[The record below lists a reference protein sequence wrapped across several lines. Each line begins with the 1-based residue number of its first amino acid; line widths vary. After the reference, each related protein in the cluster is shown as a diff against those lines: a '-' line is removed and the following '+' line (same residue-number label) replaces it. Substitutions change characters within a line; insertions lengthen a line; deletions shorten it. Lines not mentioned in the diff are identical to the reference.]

1 MKQQQNI
8 IFILVDDLGWGEPGC
23 YGNMFNETPNID
35 AMARAGMRFTTAYAS
50 ATVCS
55 PSRAGL
61 LTGQAPPRN
70 GITDFLRPNSD
81 WFIPL
86 KEGGFADNEL
96 PQDTDYHLAPDLVT
110 LSQMLKNQGYA
121 TGMIGKWHLSGY
133 DENGVKHGPGK
144 YGFDEV
150 LISEQV
156 GIAGGSYFHPY
167 VHVDASIEPVLG
179 DNEYLVDRMNHEA
192 VEFIKRH
199 KHEPFFLYLS
209 HYAVHTALVGKEADI
224 EYFRNKEGVGAPP
237 ESGDL
242 SRTTENNPVLA
253 AMLKSVD
260 DGVGDIRAV
269 LCELGLAE
277 DTLIVFT
284 SDNGGEVGVTVNAH
298 LREGKSYTYEG
309 GVRVPLVMEYPSLI
323 ASGSV
328 TDVPTT
334 NLDFYPTFAELT
346 GYDIPSEHITDGA
359 SIMPLLRGEEDPDLL
374 SQRPLAWHYPLEQPH
389 GLGGRSSAAN
399 RNDQFKFIH
408 FFDDGADELYD
419 LKNDESETTNLVTT
433 HREQREELKGQLKNW
448 IADVNGCMPEG
459 QTGIE

>member
-1 MKQQQNI
+1 M
-8 IFILVDDLGWGEPGC
+8 
-23 YGNMFNETPNID
+23 
-35 AMARAGMRFTTAYAS
+35 
-50 ATVCS
+50 
-55 PSRAGL
+55 
-61 LTGQAPPRN
+61 
-70 GITDFLRPNSD
+70 
-81 WFIPL
+81 
-86 KEGGFADNEL
+86 
-96 PQDTDYHLAPDLVT
+96 
-110 LSQMLKNQGYA
+110 
-121 TGMIGKWHLSGY
+121 
-133 DENGVKHGPGK
+133 
-144 YGFDEV
+144 
-150 LISEQV
+150 
-156 GIAGGSYFHPY
+156 
-167 VHVDASIEPVLG
+167 
-179 DNEYLVDRMNHEA
+179 
-192 VEFIKRH
+192 
-199 KHEPFFLYLS
+199 
-209 HYAVHTALVGKEADI
+209 
-224 EYFRNKEGVGAPP
+224 
-237 ESGDL
+237 
-242 SRTTENNPVLA
+242 
-253 AMLKSVD
+253 
-260 DGVGDIRAV
+260 
-269 LCELGLAE
+269 
-277 DTLIVFT
+277 FT

-298 LREGKSYTYEG
+298 LREGKSFTYEG